1 MQQTGTGEQVQY
13 ASVGWRFAAV
23 LVDTAVLFGLLF
35 LAVMVWLVVLVTQG
49 RLDPND
55 PAAVQEMAQE
65 IGTTSDWVINAAFFG
80 ALFIYYVLLEGIF
93 GASIGKLVFRM
104 RVVMLDGSKPTGVAV
119 VVRNLIRIPEAW
131 LLYIPAGVSSLA
143 GSRRQRLGDH
153 AARTVVVRRAAI
165 RAAAYVPP
173 QMPPYGQAPQAP
185 GSAPLPDAPQAPPAY
200 GPPASPQSEAPGA
213 GDGAMTGEPAG
224 YGQPAPGPQVD
235 GRPAAS
241 GAWAP
246 TVTAPAL
253 TLDDALAGLKTA
265 ALATRGAHLTYLHF
279 SERELA
285 GENEGATDTY
295 SEEYVSAWFTL
306 ADAVVAFR
314 ESHAAATAAA
324 AAASRTLDE
333 ACASQP
339 DLRHLLRGLEPYV
352 AATSDGQIHEAFLLV
367 ARAEAQ
373 TP

>member
-1 MQQTGTGEQVQY
+1 MQQTGTGEHVEY

-23 LVDTAVLFGLLF
+23 LVDTAVLFGLLL

-65 IGTTSDWVINAAFFG
+65 IGTTSDWVVNAAFFG

-104 RVVMLDGSKPTGVAV
+104 RVVMLDGSRPTGVAI

-153 AARTVVVRRAAI
+153 AARTVVVRRPTI
-165 RAAAYVPP
+165 RSAAYVPP
-173 QMPPYGQAPQAP
+173 QMPPYGQAP
-185 GSAPLPDAPQAPPAY
+185 GSAPRPNAPQAPPAY
-200 GPPASPQSEAPGA
+200 GPPAPPQSDAPGRS
-213 GDGAMTGEPAG
+213 DGALTGQPAG
-224 YGQPAPGPQVD
+224 HGQPAPGSPVD
-235 GRPAAS
+235 GWPAAS
-241 GAWAP
+241 DAWTPPATTPAP
-246 TVTAPAL
+246 T
-253 TLDDALAGLKTA
+253 LDGALADLKTA
-265 ALATRGAHLTYLHF
+265 ALAARGAHLTYLHF

-285 GENEGATDTY
+285 GENEGQTETY
-295 SEEYVSAWFTL
+295 SEAYVSAWFTL
-306 ADAVVAFR
+306 ADAVAAFR

-324 AAASRTLDE
+324 AAGRTLDE
-333 ACASQP
+333 ACAPQP
-339 DLRHLLRGLEPYV
+339 DLMHLLRGLAPYV
-352 AATSDGQIHEAFLLV
+352 AATSDEQIHEAFLLV